1 MLRREKLYSL
11 SQIAYVENLIRK
23 MKKIIKELSKV
34 IDKMINIYSLHAL
47 DK

>member
-23 MKKIIKELSKV
+23 MKKIKELSKV
-34 IDKMINIYSLHAL
+34 IDKMINIHSLHAL